1 MTAGIPDWD
10 DLFVGAALEP
20 ERWPDALAEMAART
34 GSSHGQFIGVG
45 DGRDLL
51 FNIIN
56 DFDHSQ
62 TRELIEFGGAT
73 PAENYRLAA
82 SSHGIARGDYDGVL
96 HEKHYDEA
104 ARSLRSSRYIDWC
117 DAVDIPYGC
126 QSNLVVD
133 RGGLIGLAALRKRK
147 QGRTSEGHRRVF
159 AKAAQSARRAVRLQ
173 ERLEGDQTRLLAG
186 TFEAIGATAFIL
198 DASGRVQA
206 MTEGAEQIVSAG
218 SVALHGG
225 QLAGRGTPF
234 SLSQAV
240 RALTAD
246 DGLNHLRL
254 RIDRPDDMPPLLF
267 EGFRMPKRGW
277 SLGHLPH
284 AILLAKTPR
293 RDRAGVAAFLSAIYQ
308 LTSAEA
314 DIAMRLFKGTT
325 RSQIADIRNV
335 TEETLRGQTKSIYA
349 KMNCHTATD
358 LMRIMSAIMA

>member
-1 MTAGIPDWD
+1 MTAGFPDWD
-10 DLFVGAALEP
+10 DVFFGAALEP
-20 ERWPDALAEMAART
+20 ERWPDALAEMAAHT
-34 GSSHGQFIGVG
+34 GSSHGQLIGVG

-51 FNIIN
+51 FNVIN
-56 DFDHSQ
+56 DFDHSH

-82 SSHGIARGDYDGVL
+82 SGHGIARGDYDGVL
-96 HEKHYDEA
+96 HETHYDEA

-117 DAVDIPYGC
+117 EAVDIPYGC
-126 QSNLVVD
+126 QTNLVVD

-147 QGRTSEGHRRVF
+147 EGRTSESHRRVF
-159 AKAAQSARRAVRLQ
+159 AKAAESARRAVRLQ
-173 ERLEGDQTRLLAG
+173 ERLEGDQARLLAG
-186 TFEAIGATAFIL
+186 TFEAISATAFIL

-218 SVALHGG
+218 SVALRNG
-225 QLAGRGTPF
+225 QLAARGTPL

-240 RALTAD
+240 RALTTD
-246 DGLNHLRL
+246 KGLTHLRL
-254 RIDRPDDMPPLLF
+254 RIDSPDDVPPLFF
-267 EGFRMPKRGW
+267 EGFRMPRRGW

-308 LTSAEA
+308 LTASEA
-314 DIAMRLFKGTT
+314 DIVMRLFEGAT
-325 RSQIADIRNV
+325 RAQIAAVRNV
-335 TEETLRGQTKSIYA
+335 TQETLRSQAKSIYA
-349 KMNCHTATD
+349 KMNCHTAPD